1 MFTVQALSLK
11 IHMYI
16 NPSSRDCLVDYLGW
30 FNLQAKR
37 SINSYGS
44 LMYILQE
51 NEHYN
56 KREQLEINLRLRNER
71 EAQMIIE
78 YDERI
83 KELQQELDLD

>member
-1 MFTVQALSLK
+1 
-11 IHMYI
+11 MYI
-16 NPSSRDCLVDYLGW
+16 NPSSPSCLVDYSGW
-30 FNLQAKR
+30 FKLEAKR
-37 SINSYGS
+37 AINTYGS

-51 NEHYN
+51 NEHYS

-71 EAQMIIE
+71 EAQMVVE